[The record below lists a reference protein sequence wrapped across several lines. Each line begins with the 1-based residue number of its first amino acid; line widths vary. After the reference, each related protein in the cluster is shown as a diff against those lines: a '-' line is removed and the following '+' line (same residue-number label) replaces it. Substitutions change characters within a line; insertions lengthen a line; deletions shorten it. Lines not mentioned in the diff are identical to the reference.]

1 MKKFVC
7 PNCHSENIQKCS
19 IIYKSGT
26 HTHQS
31 TTTINGNVE
40 AETSGSGSTVLAQE
54 VAPPVKKE
62 SSWGAMIVC
71 AAIGFFCVSE
81 DILWGGVIGAVLAAA
96 CYFESQDADKFNN
109 EEYPALYNQWLNTYI
124 CHRCG
129 HKFTLN

>member
-1 MKKFVC
+1 MTKFVC

-26 HTHQS
+26 RTHQS

-40 AETSGSGSTVLAQE
+40 A
-54 VAPPVKKE
+54 
-62 SSWGAMIVC
+62 
-71 AAIGFFCVSE
+71 
-81 DILWGGVIGAVLAAA
+81 AA
-96 CYFESQDADKFNN
+96 CYFESQEAEKFNN